1 VCWRDKP
8 APTSDREQRVI
19 EFTKRSSANVRD
31 GKYACR
37 TKPALIAKDFV
48 EWYVR
53 NAVLCYLR
61 CGHRGYPA
69 PVTSHH
75 IGLKWISQNSPIT
88 YAMNSVI
95 FVDSACTVTSEL
107 PISLHHHHII
117 IIIIITC
124 CLSTVLLRFNST
136 RILLSNILACLRQ
149 FC

>member
-1 VCWRDKP
+1 
-8 APTSDREQRVI
+8 
-19 EFTKRSSANVRD
+19 
-31 GKYACR
+31 
-37 TKPALIAKDFV
+37 
-48 EWYVR
+48 
-53 NAVLCYLR
+53 
-61 CGHRGYPA
+61 
-69 PVTSHH
+69 
-75 IGLKWISQNSPIT
+75 
-88 YAMNSVI
+88 MNSVI